1 MSTMYDVTTFQFHN
15 DAPSEEQVE
24 ACILNAVRQGQYSID
39 VHWDGRV
46 IELDY
51 HPYRKYF
58 HGKGWIKNVCGDF
71 VAKFLNGKIERG
83 EVVL

>member
-1 MSTMYDVTTFQFHN
+1 MSTMYEVTAFQFHN

-24 ACILNAVRQGQYSID
+24 ACILNAVRQGQYAVDI
-39 VHWDGRV
+39 HWDDRT

-51 HPYRKYF
+51 HPCRKVF
-58 HGKGWIKNVCGDF
+58 QGRGWFERIHGDF
-71 VAKFLNGKIERG
+71 VAKFLNGKIKRG